1 MLDLDFESAPGADQN
16 DKKKKQKLV
25 KHKRKNW
32 KKTDISEIEE
42 GIEDLRQQELTGF
55 AVLTVS
61 KKKLLFHW
69 LKESFLL
76 KRCPG

>member
-55 AVLTVS
+55 VFNRFQKYIVVS
-61 KKKLLFHW
+61 
-69 LKESFLL
+69 
-76 KRCPG
+76 

>member
-55 AVLTVS
+55 VFNQFKS
-61 KKKLLFHW
+61 KLFIYG
-69 LKESFLL
+69 LKMNFIQK